1 VETFGERSD
10 PAILLIMGMAG
21 SMDWWETEF
30 CERLAAG
37 GRYVIRYDLRDT
49 GQSVTYLPGAPEYS
63 ARDLVDDAL
72 GILDALDVSRAHIV
86 GQSMGAALAQVLALD
101 NPGRVASLTLA
112 TTSFADDVERDL
124 PGMAPE
130 LGEAFAAPE
139 PDWTE
144 REATLDY
151 LADFSRALASPSH
164 PPDHRALW
172 NHVIERSRNIESSMK
187 NHALIEETSSE
198 RTVADLDLPVL
209 VIHGTDDPLFP
220 HEHGVALAREIPGAT
235 LLTLEETGH
244 ELPRRTWD
252 LVVPAVLEL
261 TARGA

>member
-21 SMDWWETEF
+21 SMDWWETDF

-72 GILDALDVSRAHIV
+72 GILDALDVSRAHVV
-86 GQSMGAALAQVLALD
+86 GQSMGGALAQIVALD
-101 NPGRVASLTLA
+101 HPDRVASLTLA
-112 TTSFADDVERDL
+112 TTSFADDVKRDL

-130 LGEAFAAPE
+130 LGRAFAAPE
-139 PDWTE
+139 PDWSD

-151 LADFSRALASPSH
+151 LTNFSRAFASPLH
-164 PPDHRALW
+164 PPDTRALW
-172 NHVIERSRNIESSMK
+172 NRVIERSRNIESTMK
-187 NHALIEETSSE
+187 NHALIEEASSD
-198 RTVADLDLPVL
+198 RTVAGLDLPVL
-209 VIHGTDDPLFP
+209 VIHGTDDPLLP

-235 LLTLEETGH
+235 LLSLEETGH

-252 LVVPAVLEL
+252 AVVPAIVEL
-261 TARGA
+261 TA

>member
-72 GILDALDVSRAHIV
+72 GILDALDVSRAHVV

-139 PDWTE
+139 PDWTD

-172 NHVIERSRNIESSMK
+172 NQVIERSRNIESSMK